1 MTFTAVLTTISDA
14 SGMAKAVRETLV
26 QILKDQGGKSESEAH
41 DTITSWSQA
50 KRFVLD
56 IWS

>member
-1 MTFTAVLTTISDA
+1 
-14 SGMAKAVRETLV
+14 MAKAVRETLV
-26 QILKDQGGKSESEAH
+26 HILKDQGGMSESEAH
-41 DTITSWSQA
+41 DTISAWSQS